1 MEMQETPNG
10 SVLKNK
16 NKVGRFPLTELKT
29 NSKETVIKTMWF
41 WHKGTDAEINGIELS
56 TEINPCIY
64 GQLIFNKGAKTIQ
77 WA

>member
-29 NSKETVIKTMWF
+29 NSKETVIKTMWS
-41 WHKGTDAEINGIELS
+41 GIRVQTQRLME
-56 TEINPCIY
+56 
-64 GQLIFNKGAKTIQ
+64 
-77 WA
+77 